1 MWDDPLNI
9 PAVAAVVSA
18 LLFVL
23 ALSVIH
29 PSAKTH
35 APERDSERQKLT
47 PGIQRNGGK
56 TVVAHNTIRLL
67 CTSGLVVI
75 TAYQSLTRLPTEGDE
90 ARGLLIRLAATY
102 VSVSEVIL
110 CLADDYFSV

>member
-18 LLFVL
+18 LL

-29 PSAKTH
+29 SSAKTH
-35 APERDSERQKLT
+35 APERDSERQRLT

-56 TVVAHNTIRLL
+56 TVVAHKTIRLL

-90 ARGLLIRLAATY
+90 ARSLSIRLAATY
-102 VSVSEVIL
+102 VSVSEVN
-110 CLADDYFSV
+110 CA